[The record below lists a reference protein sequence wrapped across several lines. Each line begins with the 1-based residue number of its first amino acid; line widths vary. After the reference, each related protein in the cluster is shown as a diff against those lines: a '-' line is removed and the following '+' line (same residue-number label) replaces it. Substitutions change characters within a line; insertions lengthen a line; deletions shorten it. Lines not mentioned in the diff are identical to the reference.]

1 MADKCC
7 SSNSHNDNDK
17 QIEESCCESNQN
29 VNDEQIDKSCCE
41 SNQNVNDEQIGKS
54 CCSSTSSTTST
65 TSTLKTTNNSN
76 NSSCSEESRQTS
88 ISLEDISANHSNSN
102 QIELVH
108 CQMSYRIFGMDC
120 AACAKT
126 IEKGLVTLPDIRTVQ
141 VNFSTAKMQ
150 VRADNSEAL
159 LPIERTVKKLGFKAE
174 PILQNNHLKTYDV
187 GGMDCS
193 SCAKSIEKHLMSIP
207 TVSNVNVNF
216 STGKM
221 KVEHDGTSDEIISE
235 VSKIGFKATLVENK
249 SSNTKQKQSKT
260 ENNVIIFSGVLI
272 VLGFIG
278 AYTALPE
285 WLINLF
291 YGIALIISGYKPV
304 RSAFYAVK
312 SRALDMN
319 VLMSGAAIGAMVI
332 GEWLE
337 GATVVWLFAIGTYLQ
352 TKSIE
357 RTRDSISNLMDLAP
371 PKAWVK
377 VGTAIEKKPVEE
389 IILGQIIVIKPGEK
403 IPLDGEILMGES
415 SINQAPITG
424 ESIPVDKQIG
434 DIVYAGTINEHGT
447 LEVKVTKLVADTTIA
462 KIIHLVEEA
471 QEKKAPTEAFVDK
484 FASIY
489 TPIVF
494 ISALALIIIP
504 PILGFG
510 TAGEWF
516 YKGLELLVVACPCA
530 LVISTPVAIVSAIGN
545 AAKNGVLIKG
555 GTFLE
560 IAGKIDAV
568 AFDKTGTLTEGK
580 PTVSDVQVEEIAEV
594 EFLSLAL
601 TLEEYS
607 THPIAKAITNYVV
620 DHNIEKKIGT
630 DFKNIVGKGVQAKI
644 GDTIYYA
651 GNVKLFEELGVSLNK
666 LIQRIHEMQDH
677 GKTVVIIGTEK
688 EILGLV
694 SVSDMIRSSTVSTL
708 NLVMQQG
715 VNQTVMLT
723 GDNDGAAKM
732 IAAEANVGRYF
743 ANLLPEDKV
752 NAIQRLQNEGYT
764 VAMVGDGINDAP
776 ALATAHLGIAMGGAG
791 TDTALETADIVL
803 MADNLDKLP
812 HTIKL
817 SKKALMIIKQNIIF
831 SIIIKVIALMLI
843 FPGWLTL
850 WLAVLSDTGAALIVI
865 LNSLRLLKTK

>member
-7 SSNSHNDNDK
+7 SSNSYDDK
-17 QIEESCCESNQN
+17 
-29 VNDEQIDKSCCE
+29 DEQVSKSCCDSKNHDDIDSQI
-41 SNQNVNDEQIGKS
+41 SNS
-54 CCSSTSSTTST
+54 CCDS
-65 TSTLKTTNNSN
+65 KNNDASF
-76 NSSCSEESRQTS
+76 
-88 ISLEDISANHSNSN
+88 IPLEDISANQINLN
-102 QIELVH
+102 QKVPDKYK
-108 CQMSYRIFGMDC
+108 MSYRIFGMDC

-150 VRADNSEAL
+150 VSADSSEAL
-159 LPIERTVKKLGFKAE
+159 LPIELTVKKLGFTAE
-174 PILQNNHLKTYDV
+174 PIQPNNHLKTYDV
-187 GGMDCS
+187 VGMDCS
-193 SCAKSIEKHLMSIP
+193 SCAKSIEKHLMSLP
-207 TVSNVNVNF
+207 TVSTANVNF

-221 KVEHDGTSDEIISE
+221 KVEHAGTSEEIISE
-235 VSKIGFKATLVENK
+235 VSKIGFHASLVENRMSSK
-249 SSNTKQKQSKT
+249 SKQKQSKT
-260 ENNVIIFSGVLI
+260 ENKIIIFSGILI
-272 VLGFIG
+272 ALGFIG
-278 AYTALPE
+278 SYMAIPE
-285 WLINLF
+285 WLSYLLF
-291 YGIALIISGYKPV
+291 GIAMVVSGYKTV
-304 RSAFYAVK
+304 RSAFYAIK
-312 SRALDMN
+312 SRSLDMN
-319 VLMSGAAIGAMVI
+319 VLMSGAAIGAVLI

-337 GATVVWLFAIGTYLQ
+337 GATVVWLFAIGNYLQ

-371 PKAWVK
+371 LEAWVK
-377 VGTAIEKKPVEE
+377 IGSAIEKKPVEE
-389 IILGQIIVIKPGEK
+389 IVLGQIIVIKPGEK
-403 IPLDGEILMGES
+403 IPLDGEIMVGES

-434 DIVYAGTINEHGT
+434 DTVYAGTINEHGT
-447 LEVKVTKLVADTTIA
+447 LEVKVTKLVTHTTIA

-545 AAKNGVLIKG
+545 AAKNGVLIKV

-580 PTVSDVQVEEIAEV
+580 PTVSDVQVEEISEI
-594 EFLSLAL
+594 ELLSIAL

-607 THPIAKAITNYVV
+607 THPIAKAITSYVV
-620 DHNIEKKIGT
+620 DRNIEKKIGM

-651 GNVKLFEELGVSLNK
+651 GNLKLFAELGVPLNMLNEK
-666 LIQRIHEMQDH
+666 IKEIQNN
-677 GKTVVIIGTEK
+677 GKTVVIVGTGK
-688 EILGLV
+688 QILGLI
-694 SVSDMIRSSTVSTL
+694 SVSDKIRTSTVSTL
-708 NLVMQQG
+708 NLLKQQG
-715 VNQTVMLT
+715 INQTVMLT

-732 IAAEANVGRYF
+732 IASEANVGRYF

-752 NAIQRLQNEGYT
+752 NAIQKLQNEGYT

-776 ALATAHLGIAMGGAG
+776 ALATANLGIAMGGAG
-791 TDTALETADIVL
+791 TDTAMETADIVL
-803 MADNLDKLP
+803 MADNLGKLP

-817 SKKALMIIKQNIIF
+817 SKKAIMIIKQNIIF
-831 SIIIKVIALMLI
+831 SIIIKVVALVLI

-865 LNSLRLLKTK
+865 LNSLRLLRIK

>member
-1 MADKCC
+1 
-7 SSNSHNDNDK
+7 
-17 QIEESCCESNQN
+17 
-29 VNDEQIDKSCCE
+29 
-41 SNQNVNDEQIGKS
+41 
-54 CCSSTSSTTST
+54 
-65 TSTLKTTNNSN
+65 
-76 NSSCSEESRQTS
+76 
-88 ISLEDISANHSNSN
+88 
-102 QIELVH
+102 
-108 CQMSYRIFGMDC
+108 MDC

-126 IEKGLVTLPDIRTVQ
+126 IEKGLDALPDISSVQ
-141 VNFSTAKMQ
+141 VNFSSAKMQ
-150 VRADNSEAL
+150 VSADSSEAL
-159 LPIERTVKKLGFKAE
+159 LPIERTVQKLGFTAE
-174 PILQNNHLKTYDV
+174 PIQQNNHLKTYDV
-187 GGMDCS
+187 VGMDCS
-193 SCAKSIEKHLMSIP
+193 SCAKSIEKHLMSLP
-207 TVSNVNVNF
+207 TVSSANVNF

-221 KVEHDGTSDEIISE
+221 KVEHDGPSDKIISE
-235 VSKIGFKATLVENK
+235 VSKIGFKASLVENK
-249 SSNTKQKQSKT
+249 SSSTKQKQSKT
-260 ENNVIIFSGVLI
+260 ENNIIIFSGVLI
-272 VLGFIG
+272 ALGIIG
-278 AYTALPE
+278 LYTALPE
-285 WLINLF
+285 WLSNLF
-291 YGIALIISGYKPV
+291 YGIALVISGYKPV

-319 VLMSGAAIGAMVI
+319 VLMSGAAIGAMLI

-371 PKAWVK
+371 PEAWVK
-377 VGTAIEKKPVEE
+377 VGTAIEKKAVEE
-389 IILGQIIVIKPGEK
+389 IVLGQTIVIKPGEK
-403 IPLDGEILMGES
+403 IPLDGEILVGES

-530 LVISTPVAIVSAIGN
+530 LVISTPVAIVSDIGN

-580 PTVSDVQVEEIAEV
+580 PTVSDVKVEEISEV
-594 EFLSLAL
+594 ELLSIAL

-607 THPIAKAITNYVV
+607 THPIAQAITNYVV
-620 DHNIEKKIGT
+620 ERNIEKKMGS

-644 GDTIYYA
+644 GDTIYFA
-651 GNVKLFEELGVSLNK
+651 GNVKLFEELGVPLNK
-666 LIQRIHEMQDH
+666 LIQSIHEMQNH

-688 EILGLV
+688 QILGII
-694 SVSDMIRSSTVSTL
+694 SVSDKIRSSTVSTL
-708 NLVMQQG
+708 NLLKQNS

-752 NAIQRLQNEGYT
+752 SAIQKLQNEGYT

-776 ALATAHLGIAMGGAG
+776 ALATANLGIAMGGAG
-791 TDTALETADIVL
+791 TDTAMETADIVL

-831 SIIIKVIALMLI
+831 SVIIKVIALVLI

-865 LNSLRLLKTK
+865 LNSLRLLRIK